1 MSQINKQQSN
11 PFSTGGGGTNFET
24 RIQAA
29 FTVLML
35 TGRISPCLPPHPIT
49 KLKLQGSYAGFNTD
63 DFIVFSKQ
71 PQSEQEAR
79 LLAQIKHDISIT
91 EGNETFAEV
100 IQSTWADFNDRD
112 FDSSIDSLALI
123 TGPLSATDIKSVRP
137 ILEWARHSENE
148 QEFLTKVDTPK
159 FSSDAKRKKLAA
171 FKTHLKTANG
181 GKDVSDKQLWEF
193 LKAFHLIG
201 YDLDV
206 DSGSTLSLLQSLIA
220 QYSKET
226 VSQLWARIVGAVQEA
241 NQNAGTLTLET
252 IPVDIRTAFDTVTS
266 LDWSADVQKLRDHGR
281 YILGGIKTNIGGIHI
296 KRSDLFAEFLE
307 MTETSNFIFVS
318 GERGSGKSSL
328 IKNFSDYAED
338 RSPIFCLRIED
349 LDKPHLDNVFS
360 TIGLRGSLTELEAG
374 FALMPKKY
382 LIIESLEKLLEL
394 NFTNAFRDLLHL
406 LNQNQGWTV
415 IATGR
420 DYAYQ
425 PISFNYLQPS
435 GINFSTLALQGFSQ
449 NQVHSL
455 YEQVK
460 PLQQLAKNHALQALL
475 KIPFFA
481 DLACRVM
488 ETGAELKN
496 EDGEKEFRVAVWRNV
511 IAKEQ
516 IRTGGMPLKRKRCF
530 IDIAIKRAKQMVY
543 GVPEV
548 QFDEDTLL
556 KLEEDNLVSRNSEY
570 GLVSPAHDVLEDWA
584 LEQYIEESYQ
594 SHSENVHTFLDA
606 IGDEPAISRAFRLWL
621 HQKLRY
627 GDNINDLILSILED
641 ENIQRYWQDEAIVA
655 LLQGDNPD
663 EFFSL
668 LKEQLFFN
676 DGELLKRFCFIL
688 RIACQTPDSTLT
700 GEEQNNLVDALYLK
714 PYGNGWKAIIGFLF
728 KSRNL
733 VSEELASHITAVLSD
748 WTSILNINEEIP
760 ALARQAGLLALHL
773 LNPLK
778 DLYRDDGNR
787 KKLLKIIIQTSSAIP
802 QEFLDLLIEDVFAAE
817 NKRLSYIEDL
827 CKIAFQSFES
837 AFLCKYS
844 PSLVTTLALH
854 EWLID
859 IHDKNLS
866 RQWEERS
873 SIYRVEHSFGVYR
886 DKFGFSPASGARGP
900 FQYLLRFHPKRG
912 LDFILKLLNITARQY
927 AHSTLDSPIRH
938 PSELTEILPP
948 ITIEQTAIQLNDGTK
963 VSQYCSS
970 RLWNGYRGKS
980 VLPDL
985 LQSALMALENWLI
998 SYAEY
1003 SQSQEDLKWIFNYI
1017 LRNTNSVMPTA
1028 VLASVATGFPTKL
1041 GIYALPLLRTPEL
1054 YSMDTQRSVHDYG
1067 GDINWFGLRRDALS
1081 RVCEE
1086 ERRIASQRPW
1096 RQKTLE
1102 HLAINLQL
1110 LQLSEDDVFAAI
1122 DTIRSSAH
1130 KNEHLHFLLQRI
1142 DTRNWQLEEDREN
1155 NRVLIKP
1162 QELEPDLQE
1171 TQQKTQEQTELFS
1184 RFSQFYLLVKDL
1196 SSGKSLTDKYLKT
1209 WKEVISEAR
1218 ELLELLQAGK
1228 SSYTSDMHY
1237 GSIVAAAA
1245 IFLRNYSDESED
1257 DDIIWCV
1264 ELVVPSAIQN
1274 ADTDNIYLKGN
1285 KTDIDGAAASASVL
1299 PILLDFTEDSDDK
1312 LQIKTSIATS
1322 LTHAQEYVRVGAAN
1336 GIREHLWQRDSE
1348 FAQKLIEGSVEYAR
1362 FLQDNHRQARKTYY
1376 SLDDEERK
1384 AEALRLQEQKNS
1396 FREQMAKGMLPTNFE
1411 QIKLES
1417 YRAYYLLIPC
1427 LMIPY
1432 GSTEPSHVGLLSQII
1447 KLIFQSEQAESK
1459 QTERNKDIEFHYE
1472 TTNALEK
1479 CLAKH
1484 LMQLNNSEFR
1494 EYIELLRIGCD
1505 TAPKFI
1511 MFVFLFVAVEAET
1524 NDRREIYWYFWKQMS
1539 QKLQETAIKISE
1551 NTSVQRRKDDD
1562 IRHLLRVVL
1571 KADVEWE
1578 KTDYENQNRDIAL
1591 GKNIILEFAANT
1603 GKNADVSEALAA
1615 LMYHFPSIFFEA
1627 GLHVLS
1633 RHQKESG
1640 QSKLLSGANAAFYLE
1655 RAIQRFLQV
1664 DRPGSLPRKIHESCF
1679 ILLNAVVETA
1689 SSRAYYLREH
1699 LIRSRRIL

>member
-1 MSQINKQQSN
+1 MSQSIKQQSN
-11 PFSTGGGGTNFET
+11 SFSTGGGGTNFET

-71 PQSEQEAR
+71 PQSEREAR

-91 EGNETFAEV
+91 KGNETFAEV
-100 IQSTWADFNDRD
+100 IQSTWADFNDGD
-112 FDSSIDSLALI
+112 FDSSVDSLALI
-123 TGPLSATDIKSVRP
+123 TGPLSATDIKNVRP

-181 GKDVSDKQLWEF
+181 GKEVSDKQLWEF

-201 YDLDV
+201 YDLDA

-252 IPVDIRTAFDTVTS
+252 IAADIRTTFDTVTS

-281 YILGGIKTNIGGIHI
+281 YILGGIKTTIGGVHI

-328 IKNFSDYAED
+328 IEKFSEYIGNRA
-338 RSPIFCLRIED
+338 PIFCLRIED

-360 TIGLRGSLTELEAG
+360 TIGLRGTLTELEAG

-394 NFTNAFRDLLHL
+394 NFTNAFSDLLHL

-449 NQVHSL
+449 NQIRSL
-455 YEQVK
+455 YEQVQ
-460 PLQQLAKNHALQALL
+460 PLQQLAKNQALQPLL

-481 DLACRVM
+481 DLACRVI
-488 ETGAELKN
+488 EAGAELKN

-516 IRTGGMPLKRKRCF
+516 ERTGGMPLKRKRCF

-556 KLEEDNLVSRNSEY
+556 KLEEDNLVSRNLEY

-594 SHSENVHTFLDA
+594 SYSENVHTFLDA

-641 ENIQRYWQDEAIVA
+641 GNIQRYWQDEAIVA

-663 EFFSL
+663 EFLSL
-668 LKEQLFFN
+668 LKERLLLN

-688 RIACQTPDSTLT
+688 RIACQTPDPILT
-700 GEEQNNLVDALYLK
+700 GEERNNLVDTLYLK

-733 VSEELASHITAVLSD
+733 VSEELTPHITAVLSD
-748 WTSILNINEEIP
+748 WASIFNINEEIP
-760 ALARQAGLLALHL
+760 ELARQTGLLALHL

-778 DLYRDDGNR
+778 DLYQDDGER
-787 KKLLKIIIQTSSAIP
+787 KKLLKIIIKTSPAIP
-802 QEFLDLLIEDVFAAE
+802 QEFLNLLIEDIFAAE
-817 NKRLSYIEDL
+817 NKRLSYVEDL
-827 CKIAFQSFES
+827 CNIAFQSFES
-837 AFLCKYS
+837 AFFCKYS
-844 PSLVTTLALH
+844 PSIIMMLFLQVC
-854 EWLID
+854 LI
-859 IHDKNLS
+859 KQYNTNLFQS
-866 RQWEERS
+866 QTINYDREVEEC
-873 SIYRVEHSFGVYR
+873 FGVYKY
-886 DKFGFSPASGARGP
+886 KFDFYPPSGARGP
-900 FQYLLRFHPKRG
+900 FQYLLKFHPKKG
-912 LDFILKLLNITARQY
+912 LDFILKLLNTTTTQY
-927 AHSTLDSPIRH
+927 INSGLDAPKQHS
-938 PSELTEILPP
+938 SELTEILPP
-948 ITIEQTAIQLNDGTK
+948 IIIKQLTIQLNDGTR
-963 VSQYCSS
+963 VNQYCSS
-970 RLWNGYRGKS
+970 RLWSGYRGIS
-980 VLPDL
+980 ILPNL

-998 SYAEY
+998 SYTKY
-1003 SQSQEDLKWIFNYI
+1003 FQSQEELEWIFDYI

-1028 VLASVATGFPTKL
+1028 VLASVATGFPAKL
-1041 GIYALPLLRTPEL
+1041 GRYALPLLRTAEL
-1054 YSMDTQRSVHDYG
+1054 YFMDTQRSVHDYKR
-1067 GDINWFGLRRDALS
+1067 DINWLGLRRDALS

-1086 ERRIASQRPW
+1086 ERRVASQRPW

-1102 HLAINLQL
+1102 TLAIDLQL
-1110 LQLSEDDVFAAI
+1110 LQLSKDDVFAAM

-1130 KNEHLHFLLQRI
+1130 QNKLLHFLLQRI
-1142 DTRNWQLEEDREN
+1142 DTRNWQFKEDREN
-1155 NRVLIKP
+1155 NRILIKP
-1162 QELEPDLQE
+1162 QELEPNLHE
-1171 TQQKTQEQTELFS
+1171 IQQKTQEQTDLFS
-1184 RFSQFYLLVKDL
+1184 RFCRFNLFIKDI
-1196 SSGKSLTDKYLKT
+1196 SDGESLADKYLKT

-1218 ELLELLQAGK
+1218 ELLELLG
-1228 SSYTSDMHY
+1228 
-1237 GSIVAAAA
+1237 G
-1245 IFLRNYSDESED
+1245 
-1257 DDIIWCV
+1257 
-1264 ELVVPSAIQN
+1264 
-1274 ADTDNIYLKGN
+1274 
-1285 KTDIDGAAASASVL
+1285 
-1299 PILLDFTEDSDDK
+1299 
-1312 LQIKTSIATS
+1312 
-1322 LTHAQEYVRVGAAN
+1322 
-1336 GIREHLWQRDSE
+1336 WQR
-1348 FAQKLIEGSVEYAR
+1348 FV
-1362 FLQDNHRQARKTYY
+1362 
-1376 SLDDEERK
+1376 
-1384 AEALRLQEQKNS
+1384 
-1396 FREQMAKGMLPTNFE
+1396 NF
-1411 QIKLES
+1411 
-1417 YRAYYLLIPC
+1417 
-1427 LMIPY
+1427 
-1432 GSTEPSHVGLLSQII
+1432 TV
-1447 KLIFQSEQAESK
+1447 
-1459 QTERNKDIEFHYE
+1459 
-1472 TTNALEK
+1472 
-1479 CLAKH
+1479 
-1484 LMQLNNSEFR
+1484 
-1494 EYIELLRIGCD
+1494 
-1505 TAPKFI
+1505 
-1511 MFVFLFVAVEAET
+1511 
-1524 NDRREIYWYFWKQMS
+1524 
-1539 QKLQETAIKISE
+1539 IS
-1551 NTSVQRRKDDD
+1551 
-1562 IRHLLRVVL
+1562 
-1571 KADVEWE
+1571 
-1578 KTDYENQNRDIAL
+1578 
-1591 GKNIILEFAANT
+1591 
-1603 GKNADVSEALAA
+1603 
-1615 LMYHFPSIFFEA
+1615 P
-1627 GLHVLS
+1627 
-1633 RHQKESG
+1633 
-1640 QSKLLSGANAAFYLE
+1640 SKLCS
-1655 RAIQRFLQV
+1655 
-1664 DRPGSLPRKIHESCF
+1664 D
-1679 ILLNAVVETA
+1679 
-1689 SSRAYYLREH
+1689 
-1699 LIRSRRIL
+1699 

>member
-1 MSQINKQQSN
+1 MSQTNKQQSN

-71 PQSEQEAR
+71 PQSERESR

-91 EGNETFAEV
+91 FGNETFAEV
-100 IQSTWADFNDRD
+100 IQSTWADFTDRD
-112 FDSSIDSLALI
+112 FNSSVDSLALI
-123 TGPLSATDIKSVRP
+123 TGPLSATDIKNVKP

-181 GKDVSDKQLWEF
+181 GKEVSDKQLWEF

-201 YDLDV
+201 YDLDA

-281 YILGGIKTNIGGIHI
+281 YILGGIKTNIGGVHI
-296 KRSDLFAEFLE
+296 KRADLFAEFLA

-328 IKNFSDYAED
+328 IKNFSDYVED

-349 LDKPHLDNVFS
+349 LDKPHLDNIFS

-435 GINFSTLALQGFSQ
+435 GINFSTLALQGFTQ
-449 NQVHSL
+449 NQIHSL
-455 YEQVK
+455 YEQVQ
-460 PLQQLAKNHALQALL
+460 PLQQLAKNQALQPLL

-481 DLACRVM
+481 DLACRVI
-488 ETGAELKN
+488 EAGAELKN

-516 IRTGGMPLKRKRCF
+516 VRTGGMPLKRKRCF

-556 KLEEDNLVSRNSEY
+556 KLEEDNLVSRNLEY

-663 EFFSL
+663 EFLSL
-668 LKEQLFFN
+668 LKERLLFN

-688 RIACQTPDSTLT
+688 RIACQTPDPPTLT
-700 GEEQNNLVDALYLK
+700 GEKRNNLVDTLYLK

-733 VSEELASHITAVLSD
+733 LSEELTPHITAVLSD
-748 WTSILNINEEIP
+748 WISIFNINEEIP
-760 ALARQAGLLALHL
+760 ALARQTGLLALHF

-778 DLYRDDGNR
+778 DSYRDEGDR
-787 KKLLKIIIQTSSAIP
+787 KKLLKIIIQTSPAIP
-802 QEFLDLLIEDVFAAE
+802 QEFLNLLIKDVFAVE
-817 NKRLSYIEDL
+817 NRRLSYVEDL
-827 CKIAFQSFES
+827 CNIAFQSFES
-837 AFLCKYS
+837 AFLCKYF

-859 IHDKNLS
+859 IYDKNLS

-873 SIYRVEHSFGVYR
+873 SINRVENSFGVYR

-938 PSELTEILPP
+938 PSELTKILPP
-948 ITIEQTAIQLNDGTK
+948 ITVEQTAVQLNDGTI
-963 VSQYCSS
+963 VNQYCSS

-1003 SQSQEDLKWIFNYI
+1003 SQSQEDLKWIFGYI

-1028 VLASVATGFPTKL
+1028 VLASVATGFPAKL
-1041 GIYALPLLRTPEL
+1041 GRYALPLLRIPEL

-1067 GDINWFGLRRDALS
+1067 REINWFGLRRDVLS

-1086 ERRIASQRPW
+1086 ERRVASQRPW

-1102 HLAINLQL
+1102 HLAIDLQL
-1110 LQLSEDDVFAAI
+1110 LQLSKDDVFAAI
-1122 DTIRSSAH
+1122 DTIRSSALQ
-1130 KNEHLHFLLQRI
+1130 NEGVPFLLQRI
-1142 DTRNWQLEEDREN
+1142 DTRNWQFEEDREN
-1155 NRVLIKP
+1155 NRILIKP
-1162 QELEPDLQE
+1162 QELEPDLHE
-1171 TQQKTQEQTELFS
+1171 IQQKTQEQTELFS
-1184 RFSQFYLLVKDL
+1184 RFSQFYLLIKDL
-1196 SSGKSLTDKYLKT
+1196 SNGESLADKYLKT

-1218 ELLELLQAGK
+1218 ELLELLRAGK

-1237 GSIVAAAA
+1237 GSIVTAAA

-1257 DDIIWCV
+1257 DDIRWCV
-1264 ELVVPSAIQN
+1264 ELVIPSAIQN
-1274 ADTDNIYLKGN
+1274 ADTDNSYGN
-1285 KTDIDGAAASASVL
+1285 KIDIDGAAASASVL
-1299 PILLDFTEDSDDK
+1299 PILLDFTEDSDEK

-1322 LTHAQEYVRVGAAN
+1322 LTHAQQYVREGAAN
-1336 GIREHLWQRDSE
+1336 GIREHLWDRDSE
-1348 FAQKLIEGSVEYAR
+1348 FAQKLIEDAVEYAR

-1376 SLDDEERK
+1376 SMDDEERK
-1384 AEALRLQEQKNS
+1384 AEALRLQEQKDS
-1396 FREQMAKGMLPTNFE
+1396 FREQMAKGMLATNFE

-1417 YRAYYLLIPC
+1417 HRAYYLLIPC

-1432 GSTEPSHVGLLSQII
+1432 GSTEPSHVSLLSQIL
-1447 KLIFQSEQAESK
+1447 KLIFQSEQAENS
-1459 QTERNKDIEFHYE
+1459 QSERNKDIEFHYE
-1472 TTNALEK
+1472 TTHAFAH

-1484 LMQLNNSEFR
+1484 LICLNNSEFR

-1511 MFVFLFVAVEAET
+1511 RYLILSVSLEAER
-1524 NDRREIYWYFWKQMS
+1524 NDKNEIYWCFWQQMS
-1539 QKLQETAIKISE
+1539 QKLQDIAISLRE
-1551 NTSVQRRKDDD
+1551 GTSSRRGKED
-1562 IRHLLRVVL
+1562 RRSLLIGFL
-1571 KADVEWE
+1571 KADVEWQ
-1578 KTDYENQNRDIAL
+1578 KIDYENQDRDIAL
-1591 GKNIILEFAANT
+1591 GKNHILEFVANT
-1603 GKNADVSEALAA
+1603 GKNADVFEALAA
-1615 LMYHFPSIFFEA
+1615 LMYHFPSIFFEE
-1627 GLHVLS
+1627 GFHILS
-1633 RHQKESG
+1633 KHQQESEKG
-1640 QSKLLSGANAAFYLE
+1640 KLLSGANAAFYLE

-1664 DRPGSLPRKIHESCF
+1664 DRPGSLPRKVHESCF

>member
-1 MSQINKQQSN
+1 MSQSIKQQSN

-35 TGRISPCLPPHPIT
+35 TGRIAPCLPPYPIT
-49 KLKLQGSYAGFNTD
+49 KLKLQGSYAGFSTD

-71 PQSEQEAR
+71 PNSKADAR
-79 LLAQIKHDISIT
+79 LLAQIKHDIGIT

-100 IQSTWADFNDRD
+100 IQSTWADFSDPN
-112 FDSSIDSLALI
+112 FDSNVDSLALI
-123 TGPLSATDIKSVRP
+123 TGPLSATDIKNVRP

-181 GKDVSDKQLWEF
+181 GKDVSDKQFWEF

-201 YDLDV
+201 YDLDA

-266 LDWSADVQKLRDHGR
+266 FDWSADVQKLRDHGR
-281 YILGGIKTNIGGIHI
+281 YILGGIKTTIGIGKVHI

-328 IKNFSDYAED
+328 IKNFSDYVED

-349 LDKPHLDNVFS
+349 LDKPHLDNIFS

-449 NQVHSL
+449 NQIHSL
-455 YEQVK
+455 YKQVQ
-460 PLQQLAKNHALQALL
+460 PLQQLAKNRALQPLL

-496 EDGEKEFRVAVWRNV
+496 EDGEKEFRAAVWRNV

-516 IRTGGMPLKRKRCF
+516 ERTGGMPLKRKRCF
-530 IDIAIKRAKQMVY
+530 IDIAIKRAKEMVY

-641 ENIQRYWQDEAIVA
+641 KSIQRYWQDEAIVA

-663 EFFSL
+663 GFLSL
-668 LKEQLFFN
+668 LKERLFFN

-688 RIACQTPDSTLT
+688 RIACQTPDPTLT
-700 GEEQNNLVDALYLK
+700 GEERNNLVDTLYLK

-733 VSEELASHITAVLSD
+733 VSEELTSHITAVLSD
-748 WTSILNINEEIP
+748 WTSIFNINEEIP
-760 ALARQAGLLALHL
+760 ALARQTGLLALHL

-778 DLYRDDGNR
+778 DLYRDDGDR
-787 KKLLKIIIQTSSAIP
+787 KKLLKIIIKTSPAIP
-802 QEFLDLLIEDVFAAE
+802 QEFLNLLIKDVFAVE
-817 NKRLSYIEDL
+817 NRRLSYVKDL
-827 CKIAFQSFES
+827 CNIAFQSFES
-837 AFLCKYS
+837 AFLCKYF

-859 IHDKNLS
+859 IYDKNLS

-873 SIYRVEHSFGVYR
+873 SINRVENSFGVYR
-886 DKFGFSPASGARGP
+886 DKFGFSPASGSRGP

-927 AHSTLDSPIRH
+927 AHSTLDASKEH
-938 PSELTEILPP
+938 LSELTEILPP
-948 ITIEQTAIQLNDGTK
+948 IIIKQLTIQLNDGTI
-963 VSQYCSS
+963 VNQYCSS

-1003 SQSQEDLKWIFNYI
+1003 SQSQEDLKWIFDHI

-1054 YSMDTQRSVHDYG
+1054 YSMDRQLSIHDYG
-1067 GDINWFGLRRDALS
+1067 REINWFGFSRDALS

-1102 HLAINLQL
+1102 HLAIA
-1110 LQLSEDDVFAAI
+1110 LQLSQLGNDDVFDAI
-1122 DTIRSSAH
+1122 DSMRSSALQ
-1130 KNEHLHFLLQRI
+1130 NEEIRFLLHRI
-1142 DTRNWQLEEDREN
+1142 DIRECQLVEDREN

-1171 TQQKTQEQTELFS
+1171 IQQKTQEQTELFS
-1184 RFSQFYLLVKDL
+1184 RFCRFNLFIKDI
-1196 SSGKSLTDKYLKT
+1196 SDSESLKDKYLKS
-1209 WKEVISEAR
+1209 WKEIISEAR
-1218 ELLELLQAGK
+1218 ELLKLLQAGK
-1228 SSYTSDMHY
+1228 SSYTSEMHY
-1237 GSIVAAAA
+1237 GSIVTAAA
-1245 IFLRNYSDESED
+1245 IFMRNYSDKSEEE
-1257 DDIIWCV
+1257 DIIWCV

-1274 ADTDNIYLKGN
+1274 ADTDNIYGN
-1285 KTDIDGAAASASVL
+1285 KIDIDGAAASASIL
-1299 PILLDFTEDSDDK
+1299 SILLDFTEDDEIE
-1312 LQIKTSIATS
+1312 LQIKTLIATS

-1348 FAQKLIEGSVEYAR
+1348 FAQKLIEGAVEYAR
-1362 FLQDNHRQARKTYY
+1362 FLQDNHRQARKIYY
-1376 SLDDEERK
+1376 SLDDEERE

-1396 FREQMAKGMLPTNFE
+1396 FREHMAKGMLATNFE

-1417 YRAYYLLIPC
+1417 HRAYYLLIPC

-1432 GSTEPSHVGLLSQII
+1432 GSTEPSHVGLLSQIL
-1447 KLIFQSEQAESK
+1447 KLIFQSEQAENNQS
-1459 QTERNKDIEFHYE
+1459 ERNEDIEFHYE
-1472 TTNALEK
+1472 TTHAFAH

-1484 LMQLNNSEFR
+1484 LICLNNSDFE

-1505 TAPKFI
+1505 TAPKFTRY
-1511 MFVFLFVAVEAET
+1511 LFISVALEAER
-1524 NDRREIYWYFWKQMS
+1524 NDKKQIFWHFWQHMS
-1539 QKLQETAIKISE
+1539 QKLQEIAVNLSGS
-1551 NTSVQRRKDDD
+1551 TSSGRREDDK
-1562 IRHLLRVVL
+1562 RGLLRTFF
-1571 KADVEWE
+1571 KADLEWQ
-1578 KTDYENQNRDIAL
+1578 KIDYENQDIAL
-1591 GKNIILEFAANT
+1591 GKNYILEFVANT
-1603 GKNADVSEALAA
+1603 GKNADVFDALTS
-1615 LMYHFPSIFFEA
+1615 LIYHFPSIFFEE
-1627 GLHVLS
+1627 GLHILS
-1633 RHQKESG
+1633 KHQKESG

-1699 LIRSRRIL
+1699 LIRSRKIL